1 MDSNYIINRLRATP
15 YKFPTVAL
23 LQTRLDNLEEE
34 TKCEI
39 LLNLKQQL
47 NKTYNL
53 DIQAPLSQLVYRL
66 PIAS

>member
-53 DIQAPLSQLVYRL
+53 DIQALLSQLVYRL